1 MLVFHK
7 DKSNIHIFVIMNFK
21 SFYIFATCAIIIVP
35 LVTTDD
41 SMKKDGFSE
50 IYDVYFPKLL
60 RFTQTYL
67 ISEDESENIVQE
79 IFIYLWEHRDIIETL
94 QNLNAYLF
102 TLAKNC
108 CIDYFRK
115 EMVRDIRKGSLSEI
129 ENRELQLKLYSLEA
143 FDNDRLSDA
152 DIEEIL
158 NNAINRLP
166 ERCREIFIMS
176 RLQNLRYKEIA
187 IRLNVSPNTVE
198 NQIAI
203 ALRKLKEELK
213 DYFPLFVFII

>member
-1 MLVFHK
+1 
-7 DKSNIHIFVIMNFK
+7 
-21 SFYIFATCAIIIVP
+21 
-35 LVTTDD
+35 
-41 SMKKDGFSE
+41 MKKDGFSE

-102 TLAKNC
+102 TLAKNR

-198 NQIAI
+198 NQIVI

>member
-7 DKSNIHIFVIMNFK
+7 DKSNIHIFVIMNLK

-79 IFIYLWEHRDIIETL
+79 IFIYLWEHRDIIENTSEL
-94 QNLNAYLF
+94 ECLTVYIG
-102 TLAKNC
+102 KNR

-115 EMVRDIRKGSLSEI
+115 EMVRD
-129 ENRELQLKLYSLEA
+129 
-143 FDNDRLSDA
+143 
-152 DIEEIL
+152 
-158 NNAINRLP
+158 
-166 ERCREIFIMS
+166 
-176 RLQNLRYKEIA
+176 
-187 IRLNVSPNTVE
+187 SP
-198 NQIAI
+198 
-203 ALRKLKEELK
+203 
-213 DYFPLFVFII
+213 

>member
-1 MLVFHK
+1 
-7 DKSNIHIFVIMNFK
+7 
-21 SFYIFATCAIIIVP
+21 
-35 LVTTDD
+35 
-41 SMKKDGFSE
+41 
-50 IYDVYFPKLL
+50 
-60 RFTQTYL
+60 
-67 ISEDESENIVQE
+67 
-79 IFIYLWEHRDIIETL
+79 
-94 QNLNAYLF
+94 
-102 TLAKNC
+102 
-108 CIDYFRK
+108 
-115 EMVRDIRKGSLSEI
+115 MVRDIRKGSLSEI

-198 NQIAI
+198 DQIAI